1 MFKKQPSLPWFAH
14 LAEDRRA
21 WFEFSE
27 KVISLSFESVKNEEN
42 DTNRVACASKK
53 VNNSSV
59 QKVYRPITLL

>member
-1 MFKKQPSLPWFAH
+1 MLKKQPLLTWFTN
-14 LAEDRRA
+14 LAQDRKA

-42 DTNRVACASKK
+42 DTNGVACASKK